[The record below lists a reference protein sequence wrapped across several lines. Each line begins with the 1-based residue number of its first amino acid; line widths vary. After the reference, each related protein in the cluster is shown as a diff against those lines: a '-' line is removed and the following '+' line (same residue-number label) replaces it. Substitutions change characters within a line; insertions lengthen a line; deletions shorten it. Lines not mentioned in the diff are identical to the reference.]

1 MKKRIAALFLS
12 FAVMLGMITVPHG
25 ASAAGKGTIREY
37 EVLKAVGIANFDEAT
52 FSTEEGITVGNFLVL
67 IANVMGNSY
76 AAYSDEVFAGLKQQ
90 KILSEVM
97 PADRF
102 MEYNAALNI
111 AARAMS
117 VGNEFGGVTA
127 PLKQAELT
135 RGISN
140 TKSKFITCENAM
152 KLVYNLATAGGVYE
166 LKSINNSG
174 DITLR
179 YDKDGSLLAKFR
191 DIYEVRGIV
200 TENKYT
206 SMYAE
211 GTLTGNDLKIAGEL
225 FHSETDYSDFLGMSV
240 NAFVHKNIRDD
251 EGTVVY
257 MEERR
262 GKNEIVTIDADN
274 LIEWNKT
281 GTQLSY
287 YEENRKKNAVISK
300 SAAYLYNGV
309 ICSDFSGNA
318 LMPTDGSVVL
328 IDNNNDGM
336 YDVIKIT
343 SYEYVLTEYA
353 AGYSKTIQNKYS
365 YDGCLKNFTIDP
377 DDPKTYVEIT
387 KNGQPI
393 SFKEIKEWDVLT
405 VARSRGEHPKLTRI
419 EVCDNQLTVIA
430 DMVNLPDNEVKIDGK
445 TYFFTN
451 GMARA
456 MECKEPKLRVPS
468 PSDEYTYY
476 LAADGR
482 IAGVW
487 GDINASAHMG
497 YMFKIGK
504 DEQSFENLVQMR
516 LLENDGNLRTYQLAD
531 KLVFNDRKVK
541 AEEAY
546 AYLHPGK
553 STDRQVISFKTN
565 AKAEVTK
572 ITTAVQTTEKGY
584 DGFSRTGK
592 MTYKW
597 RINGACFD
605 SQVFLAKTP
614 TIYVIPQD
622 EENADEDEYRLGS
635 TGDFDTDAQYTFE
648 AYNLD
653 EYAMTNILV
662 LSMEMKMNTFAVVE
676 SVSMGLS
683 SDGFPQK
690 KINGKIGTYDNFSIP
705 VSDTVSTFKDY
716 YNTKTEYKID
726 AIKAGDILLLAIG
739 NNGEVKQI
747 QRLYTLA
754 DGRKPRQTYENILP
768 ITDFSNFTTS
778 NSFDVVDRY
787 TAATVKRTSAENS
800 LILMDYI
807 YDFGSRTQAVK
818 VQAGTKYTVLD
829 GKEGKVLPGGFSS
842 IEPGDYVFM
851 QVYASY
857 ARNVIVIKNID

>member
-12 FAVMLGMITVPHG
+12 FAVMFGMITVPHG
-25 ASAAGKGTIREY
+25 ASAANKGTIWEY
-37 EVLKAVGIANFDEAT
+37 EVLKAVGIANFDEAA
-52 FSTEEGITVGNFLVL
+52 FNTEEGITVGDFLVL

-76 AAYSDEVFAGLKQQ
+76 TAYSDEVFTGLKQQ
-90 KILSEVM
+90 KILNEAM
-97 PADRF
+97 PTERF
-102 MEYNAALNI
+102 MEYAAALKI
-111 AARAMS
+111 AERAMS
-117 VGNEFGGVTA
+117 VGNEFGGA
-127 PLKQAELT
+127 IMPLKQADLS

-152 KLVYNLATAGGVYE
+152 KLVYNLATTGGVYE
-166 LKSINNSG
+166 LKSIDSNG

-200 TENKYT
+200 TENRYT

-225 FHSETDYSDFLGMSV
+225 FRSETDYSDFLGISV
-240 NAFVHKNIRDD
+240 NAFVHKDIRDD

-262 GKNEIVTIDADN
+262 GKNKIVSIDADD
-274 LIEWNKT
+274 LIEWDKT
-281 GTQLSY
+281 GTRLSY
-287 YEENRKKNAVISK
+287 YEKDRKKNAEISK
-300 SAAYLYNGV
+300 TAAYLYNGV
-309 ICSDFSGNA
+309 ICRDFSGSV
-318 LMPTDGSVVL
+318 LTPEDGSVTL
-328 IDNNNDGM
+328 IDNNGDGK

-343 SYEYVLTEYA
+343 SYEYVLTEYVA
-353 AGYSKTIQNKYS
+353 TYSGIVQSKYS
-365 YDGCLKNFTIDP
+365 YDGCLKSFTVDP
-377 DDPKTYVEIT
+377 DDPETYVEIT

-393 SFKEIKEWDVLT
+393 QFKEIKEWDVLT
-405 VARSRGEHPKLTRI
+405 VARSLGDKPKLTRI
-419 EVCDNQLTVIA
+419 EVCDNQLMAIA
-430 DMVNLPDNEVKIDGK
+430 DLVNLSHNEVKIDGK
-445 TYFFTN
+445 NYTFTN
-451 GMARA
+451 GMVRA
-456 MECKEPKLRVPS
+456 MECKEPKVRVPS
-468 PSDEYTYY
+468 PSEEYTYY
-476 LAADGR
+476 FASDGR

-497 YMFKIGK
+497 YLFKVGK
-504 DEQSFENLVQMR
+504 DKQAFEDFVRIR
-516 LLENDGNLRTYQLAD
+516 LLENDGAVRNYQLAD

-541 AEEAY
+541 AEEVY
-546 AYLHPGK
+546 TYLHPGK

-614 TIYVIPQD
+614 TIYVIPED
-622 EENADEDEYRLGS
+622 EENADESEYRLGS

-653 EYAMTNILV
+653 EYAMTDILV

-676 SVSMGLS
+676 SISTGIS

-690 KINGKIGTYDNFSIP
+690 QINGKIGTYDNFSIP
-705 VSDTVSTFKDY
+705 VSDSVVAFKDY
-716 YNTKTEYKID
+716 YNTKSEYGLD

-739 NNGEVKQI
+739 NSGEVKQI

-754 DGRKPRQTYENILP
+754 DGKKPIQTYGNILQ
-768 ITDFSNFTTS
+768 INDFSNFTTS

-787 TAATVKRTSAENS
+787 TAATVKKTSAENS

-818 VQAGTKYTVLD
+818 VQAGTRYTVLD
-829 GKEGKVLPGGFSS
+829 GKRGRVLPGGFSS

-851 QVYASY
+851 QIYASY
-857 ARNVIVIKNID
+857 ARNVIVIKNI